1 MVKSKGLGE
10 PIYISAIVILV
21 MKLKKIIKYKATAIK
36 IYDNGF
42 EHFRYE
48 YKFKYKGR
56 MINDRSSISTIKRCI
71 ELAKDDYDA
80 NEEAN
85 K

>member
-1 MVKSKGLGE
+1 MR
-10 PIYISAIVILV
+10 
-21 MKLKKIIKYKATAIK
+21 LKKIIKYKNTAIK

-48 YKFKYKGR
+48 YKFKQHGK
-56 MINDRSSISTIKRCI
+56 IVNDRSSTTTIKRCI

-80 NEEAN
+80 EE

>member
-1 MVKSKGLGE
+1 
-10 PIYISAIVILV
+10 
-21 MKLKKIIKYKATAIK
+21 MKLKKIIKYKNTAIK

-42 EHFRYE
+42 DHFRYE
-48 YKFKYKGR
+48 YKFKQAGK
-56 MINDRSSISTIKRCI
+56 IANDRSSTSSIKRCI

-80 NEEAN
+80 NEE

>member
-1 MVKSKGLGE
+1 
-10 PIYISAIVILV
+10 
-21 MKLKKIIKYKATAIK
+21 MKLKKIIKYKDTAIK

-48 YKFKYKGR
+48 YKFKQAGI
-56 MINDRSSISTIKRCI
+56 MVHDRSSTSTIERCI
-71 ELAKDDYDA
+71 EIAKDDYEA
-80 NEEAN
+80 NEE